1 MNKKTNHKKKKKIKN
16 LGTKIMALFMLLI
29 MVASFI
35 AGIIAYLWID
45 YTHCI
50 AYFFINNINNI
61 KDKTTDIT
69 PSNK

>member
-35 AGIIAYLWID
+35 VGIIAYL
-45 YTHCI
+45 
-50 AYFFINNINNI
+50 
-61 KDKTTDIT
+61 
-69 PSNK
+69 